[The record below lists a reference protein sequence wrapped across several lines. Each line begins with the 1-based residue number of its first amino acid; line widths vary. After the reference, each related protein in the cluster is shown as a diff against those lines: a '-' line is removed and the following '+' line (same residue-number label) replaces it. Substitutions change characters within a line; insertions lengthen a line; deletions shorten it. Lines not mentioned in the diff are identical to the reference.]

1 MYCLRENV
9 KNGEVEDMKNKIVKN
24 LISVIAACL
33 VALSLVV
40 PTFAQNEEG
49 TLILTLKSHDEP
61 VLSGTIAIYHVADLK
76 DSEDFDRYEFTDEFK
91 NCNLNI
97 EDLNNT
103 ELPKMLCDYIKGKSI
118 DRVIKGTDTNGQVVF
133 NNLDEGLYLVAQ
145 DKVPNGYSSINPFLV
160 EIPSYNEASKEFEYK
175 VYAEPKITPD
185 DVTVPTEPETEEIY
199 QPTRPETGKLPHTG
213 QLNWPIPVLAFA
225 GVVLFIIGFSVY
237 YGGKKK

>member
-9 KNGEVEDMKNKIVKN
+9 KNREVEDMKNKIVKN

-40 PTFAQNEEG
+40 PTFAQNKEG

-91 NCNLNI
+91 NCNLDI

-103 ELPKMLCDYIKGKSI
+103 ELPKMLCDYIKGTNS
-118 DRVIKGTDTNGQVVF
+118 NGQVIF
-133 NNLDEGLYLVAQ
+133 NNLDEGLYLVKQ
-145 DKVPNGYSSINPFLV
+145 DKASKGYSSINPFLV
-160 EIPSYNEASKEFEYK
+160 EIPSYNEALKEFEHK
-175 VYAEPKITPD
+175 VYAEPKITP
-185 DVTVPTEPETEEIY
+185 
-199 QPTRPETGKLPHTG
+199 R
-213 QLNWPIPVLAFA
+213 
-225 GVVLFIIGFSVY
+225 
-237 YGGKKK
+237 